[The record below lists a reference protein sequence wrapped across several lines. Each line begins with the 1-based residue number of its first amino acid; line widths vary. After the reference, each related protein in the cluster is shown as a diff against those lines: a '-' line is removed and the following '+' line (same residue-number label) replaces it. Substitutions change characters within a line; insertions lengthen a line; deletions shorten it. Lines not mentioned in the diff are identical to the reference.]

1 MIKLI
6 FHEEKKYHKNKIP
19 NLTITLFSVKS
30 ESRFVAL
37 RPHFVLYLKV
47 VQSRFVAVQCG
58 LDFRHGGKMELELG
72 SKPGLWAPFR
82 KKNIKKISEDTSR
95 GWISNK

>member
-1 MIKLI
+1 M
-6 FHEEKKYHKNKIP
+6 KKIYKNKIP
-19 NLTITLFSVKS
+19 NFVITLISVKS

-37 RPHFVLYLKV
+37 RPQFVLFEV

>member
-6 FHEEKKYHKNKIP
+6 FYEGKKYHKNKIP
-19 NLTITLFSVKS
+19 NLIITLFSVKS

-58 LDFRHGGKMELELG
+58 LDFWQAGKFDSNEGQRHVHGRHFGKKVNRIVKGLNLE
-72 SKPGLWAPFR
+72 
-82 KKNIKKISEDTSR
+82 
-95 GWISNK
+95 